1 MTERIYTRDQQGRLE
16 ALEGER
22 FAKEDELQALI
33 AEHPELL
40 DGTQMR
46 PDAPRRWIL
55 IAREQGIAESSDAT
69 VRWAVDHLL
78 VDQDA
83 VPTLVEVKRGSSP
96 EIRRTI
102 VGQILEYA
110 AHAARTWRADTL
122 RQAFEESSDARG
134 LDPSAELGKLLV
146 PDGESEPDADG
157 FWERVATNLAAA
169 RLRLLFVA
177 DHIPDPLERVV
188 EFLNAQMD
196 RIEVL
201 AVEIKQFK
209 GDSRQT
215 LVPRVIGRTAAS
227 PRPPSG
233 HGSRAKLDRE
243 SFLNGF
249 TDSEHHRVAARLLD
263 VASESGAVLD
273 WGSNGVCIRI
283 PYSGG
288 KKPVGVAWLFP
299 PSVRGVVNWRGLTD
313 VSFGN
318 TLHLRPEAEA
328 EPPAEADRLVYAALR
343 RWMEEVGR
351 YDFANDV
358 SVRHAYPARTISYAA
373 AALHIDRL
381 ASGLA
386 RVVSEIRSL

>member
-1 MTERIYTRDQQGRLE
+1 MAERIYTRDQQGRLE
-16 ALEGER
+16 PLEGER
-22 FAKEDELQALI
+22 FATEDELQTLI

-46 PDAPRRWIL
+46 PNAPRRWIL

-69 VRWAVDHLL
+69 ARWAVDHLL

-83 VPTLVEVKRGSSP
+83 VPTLVEVKRGSNP

-102 VGQILEYA
+102 VGQMLEYA
-110 AHAARTWRADTL
+110 AHGARTWTAETL
-122 RQAFEESSDARG
+122 RGAFEESTDARG
-134 LDPSAELGKLLV
+134 LDPGEELGKLLAQ
-146 PDGESEPDADG
+146 DGRGEPDADG

-177 DHIPDPLERVV
+177 DDIPDPLERVV

-201 AVEIKQFK
+201 AVEVKQFK

-227 PRPPSG
+227 TRSSSG
-233 HGSRAKLDRE
+233 HGSRAKLDHE
-243 SFLNGF
+243 SFLNSF
-249 TDSEHHRVAARLLD
+249 TNSEHHRVAARLLD

-283 PYSGG
+283 PYSGW

-299 PSVRGVVNWRGLTD
+299 SSTRGVVNWRGLTD

-318 TLHLRPEAEA
+318 TVHLRPEAA
-328 EPPAEADRLVYAALR
+328 ADPPPEADRPVYASLR
-343 RWMEEVGR
+343 GWMEEIAG
-351 YDFANDV
+351 YDFANEV
-358 SVRHAYPARTISYAA
+358 TVRHAYPTRTIGYDDAA
-373 AALHIDRL
+373 RHIDRL
-381 ASGLA
+381 ASALA
-386 RVVSEIRSL
+386 KVISEIRSL

>member
-16 ALEGER
+16 AFEGER

-201 AVEIKQFK
+201 AVEVKQFK

-233 HGSRAKLDRE
+233 HGSRAKLDQE

>member
-1 MTERIYTRDQQGRLE
+1 MAERIYTRDQQGRLE
-16 ALEGER
+16 PLEGER
-22 FAKEDELQALI
+22 FAREDELQALI

-55 IAREQGIAESSDAT
+55 IAREQGIAESSDAAA
-69 VRWAVDHLL
+69 RWAVDHLL

-102 VGQILEYA
+102 VGQVLEYA

-122 RQAFEESSDARG
+122 RQAFEESTHGRG
-134 LDPSAELGKLLV
+134 LDPGEELGRLLV
-146 PDGESEPDADG
+146 PDGEGEPDADG

-177 DHIPDPLERVV
+177 DDIPDPLERVV

-201 AVEIKQFK
+201 AVEVKQFK

-233 HGSRAKLDRE
+233 HGSRAKLDQE
-243 SFLNGF
+243 SFLGRF
-249 TDSEHHRVAARLLD
+249 TNPEHHRVAARLLD
-263 VASESGAVLD
+263 VASESGAGLD

-283 PYSGG
+283 PYSGW
-288 KKPVGVAWLFP
+288 KKAVGVAWLFP

-318 TLHLRPEAEA
+318 TVHLRLEAEA
-328 EPPAEADRLVYAALR
+328 DPPAEADRLVYAALR
-343 RWMEEVGR
+343 QWMEEIGG

-358 SVRHAYPARTISYAA
+358 TVGHAYPARTIAYDD

-381 ASGLA
+381 ATGLA
-386 RVVSEIRSL
+386 MVVSEIRSL